1 MSDFWPGEFRFC
13 PMCAASLA
21 VVVRGGRA
29 RMGCENCGYVHF
41 RNPGV
46 GAAVLL
52 EDDAGRVLLVQRG
65 NGATKPGLWCVPC
78 GFVDYG
84 EDVREAAAREVR
96 EETGLEV
103 DVHDVIFVQSN
114 FHDPEKLT
122 VGIWFAGRVRGG
134 IAVAGD
140 DAVDL
145 GWFGPDELPA
155 LAFETDAELFR
166 LRFGVDVTPG

>member
-1 MSDFWPGEFRFC
+1 
-13 PMCAASLA
+13 MCGSELE
-21 VVVRGGRA
+21 VVTRSGRP
-29 RMGCENCGYVHF
+29 RMGCAECGYVHF
-41 RNPGV
+41 RDPGV

-52 EDDAGRVLLVQRG
+52 EDGAGRVLLVKRG
-65 NGATKPGLWCVPC
+65 SSSTKSGLWCVPC

-103 DVHDVIFVQSN
+103 AVGDPIFVQSN

-122 VGIWFAGRVRGG
+122 VGIWFAGQVVGG
-134 IAVAGD
+134 TEAAGD

-145 GWFGPDELPA
+145 GWFAPDDLPL

-166 LRFGVDVTPG
+166 LQYGVEARLG